1 MSKPGWT
8 LAVVASLGGTA
19 LADPNDPI
27 TQFAAGSVDTETAV
41 TASSRRGV
49 AHDYL
54 VAPGGGELT
63 GEMKFVMADAMA
75 SGPAL
80 KFTDLALFDVAGR
93 WSLYGKL
100 EISGSV
106 DFLPKQPSF
115 TDERAW
121 QSAGGAVR
129 APLGS
134 RAAITLS
141 GSGGHLL
148 DHTGMWSR
156 EALALEWKKPI
167 DPDFLNFDVQ
177 GGVDGIT
184 LTAPRARGAE
194 ITELSVQTT
203 ALFHT
208 PHGECG
214 AWLGIGYAIPVQSS
228 GLDPTTGMTLDPQP
242 RLDFHAGAVLAI
254 EKTWDLFVDFA
265 VIDRGDLANAASRLP
280 ILDGGF
286 DQKQIIFGV
295 TRQFAAGRRHHSE
308 PDNDAYQL
316 E

>member
-1 MSKPGWT
+1 
-8 LAVVASLGGTA
+8 LVALASLGGTA
-19 LADPNDPI
+19 LADTTQPI
-27 TQFAAGSVDTETAV
+27 AADDMASETVTVTGSH
-41 TASSRRGV
+41 RGV

-54 VAPGGGELT
+54 VAPDGGELT
-63 GEMKFVMADAMA
+63 GEMKFVMADAMPNG
-75 SGPAL
+75 SAL
-80 KFTDLALFDVAGR
+80 KFTDLALFDVVGR
-93 WSLYGKL
+93 WSLFGKL
-100 EISGSV
+100 ELSGSV
-106 DFLPKQPSF
+106 DFLPKQPST

-129 APLGS
+129 APLGP

-141 GSGGHLL
+141 GGGGHLL

-167 DPDFLNFDVQ
+167 DPEFLAFDIQ

-184 LTAPRARGAE
+184 LSAPRSRGAE
-194 ITELSVQTT
+194 ITELSVQTS

-214 AWLGIGYAIPVQSS
+214 AWVGIGYAIPVQSS
-228 GLDPTTGMTLDPQP
+228 GLDPTTGMALDPQP
-242 RLDFHAGAVLAI
+242 RLDFHAGAVVAI
-254 EKTWDLFVDFA
+254 EKTWDLFADFA
-265 VIDRGDLANAASRLP
+265 VIDRGDLANAATRLP

-295 TRQFAAGRRHHSE
+295 TRHIDAPHHRNPGVDPQSAIE
-308 PDNDAYQL
+308 L